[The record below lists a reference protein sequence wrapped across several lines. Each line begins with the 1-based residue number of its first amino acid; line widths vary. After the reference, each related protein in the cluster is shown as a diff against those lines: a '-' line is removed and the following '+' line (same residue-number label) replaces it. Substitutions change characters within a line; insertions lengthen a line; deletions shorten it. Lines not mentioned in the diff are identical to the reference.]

1 MKKIFV
7 SKNDGVA
14 EVVDKIISEADS
26 EITLVVP
33 RDTLLDESISN
44 FHLIK
49 READSAGKK
58 ISVESVDEKILTYAK
73 ASQLDAVH
81 PILKKRKSV
90 SLSDIIPKDNDEEE
104 KEELKKEEAKI
115 SSSSFFNKTIKNKK
129 IVEVAKEDDG
139 EEDRFF
145 KSRPDDLPVNASG
158 DKRKFPSSKKLLWIF
173 SILVIIVGGVFVLNS
188 FRKSEI
194 TINFNAIPF
203 NFQGRLLASA
213 HVNSSNP
220 SVSSFPA
227 EVFTEPKNLTQ
238 LFPASSRKNV
248 SDKATGKI
256 TVYNAFSSQPQ
267 SLVATTRF
275 VTPDGKIFRLDSNLT
290 VPGAQIK
297 DGKIIPA
304 SIGAAV
310 TADKTGPA
318 YNLGPI
324 EKLTIP
330 GFKGSPKYEKFY
342 GSLTKTSGGF
352 IGERAFPT
360 DKDISAAKTKLTD
373 ALDVS
378 LNGELALGNPKGF
391 KIIDGASE
399 IKTVR
404 ISVNKATD
412 SSGNFSVFGEAERR
426 AIGFKEE
433 DLKNLLLSQAQNDNP
448 GTIFKSLNLTYKD
461 AKPDFIKGELNFT
474 VVSDGVL
481 TQDFNVDDFKA
492 QILGK
497 SIEEARSAI
506 KDLKGLK
513 DAKVTLWPTWL
524 GDLPTN
530 PAKIKI
536 TVD

>member
-14 EVVDKIISEADS
+14 EVVDKIISESDS

-33 RDTLLDESISN
+33 RNTLLDESISN

-49 READSAGKK
+49 READSAGKR

-90 SLSDIIPKDNDEEE
+90 SLSDIIPKNEDKEEE
-104 KEELKKEEAKI
+104 EELKKEEARI
-115 SSSSFFNKTIKNKK
+115 SSSPFFSKGSKNKK
-129 IVEVAKEDDG
+129 AEEVEVEDH
-139 EEDRFF
+139 FF
-145 KSRPDDLPVNASG
+145 KSREEELPAKTPSHR
-158 DKRKFPSSKKLLWIF
+158 RKFQSSKKLLWIF
-173 SILVIIVGGVFVLNS
+173 SILVIIVAGVFVLNS
-188 FRKSEI
+188 FKKAEVV
-194 TINFNAIPF
+194 INFNAIPF

-213 HVNSSNP
+213 RIVKNSST
-220 SVSSFPA
+220 SSDFPA

-256 TVYNAFSSQPQ
+256 VVYNAFSSQPQ
-267 SLVATTRF
+267 GLVATTRF
-275 VTPDGKIFRLDSNLT
+275 VTPDGKIFRLDSSIT
-290 VPGAQIK
+290 VPGAEIK

-304 SIGAAV
+304 SIEAAI
-310 TADKTGPA
+310 TADKAGST

-330 GFKGSPKYEKFY
+330 GFKGSAKYEKFY
-342 GSLTKTSGGF
+342 GSLVKTSGGF

-360 DKDISAAKTKLTD
+360 DKDITSAKIKLTET
-373 ALDVS
+373 LSSS
-378 LNGELALGNPKGF
+378 LNSDLALGNPKGF

-399 IKTVR
+399 IKIVR

-412 SSGNFSVFGEAERR
+412 SSGNFSVFGEAERK

-433 DLKNLLLSQAQNDNP
+433 DLRGLLLSQAQNDNP
-448 GTIFKSLNLTYKD
+448 GTIFKSINLAYKD
-461 AKPDFIKGELNFT
+461 SKPDFAKGELGFT
-474 VVSDGVL
+474 VVVDGIL

-492 QILGK
+492 KILSR
-497 SIEEARSAI
+497 SIEETRSFI
-506 KDLKGLK
+506 KELKGLK
-513 DAKVTLWPTWL
+513 DAKVSLWPTWL
-524 GDLPTN
+524 GELPSN
-530 PAKIKI
+530 PEKIKI
-536 TVD
+536 TID

>member
-14 EVVDKIISEADS
+14 EVVDKIISEADT

-49 READSAGKK
+49 READSAGKR
-58 ISVESVDEKILTYAK
+58 ISIESIDEKILTYAK
-73 ASQLDAVH
+73 ASQLDAIH
-81 PILKKRKSV
+81 PILKKRKSA
-90 SLSDIIPKDNDEEE
+90 SLSDIIPKDDDKEER
-104 KEELKKEEAKI
+104 EELKKEEIRI
-115 SSSSFFNKTIKNKK
+115 STSPFFNKTNKNKK
-129 IVEVAKEDDG
+129 AVEVDKKDDD

-145 KSRPDDLPVNASG
+145 KSRPEELPAETSK
-158 DKRKFPSSKKLLWIF
+158 DKRKLFSYKKILWAL
-173 SILVIIVGGVFVLNS
+173 SIIVIVVAGIFILNS
-188 FRKSEI
+188 FRESDI
-194 TINFNAIPF
+194 TINFNAAPF
-203 NFQGRLLASA
+203 NFEGRLLASA
-213 HVNSSNP
+213 HVNSSNL
-220 SVSSFPA
+220 SASSFPA

-238 LFPASSRKNV
+238 LFLASSRKNV

-256 TVYNAFSSQPQ
+256 TVYNAFSSQSQ
-267 SLVATTRF
+267 GLVATTRF
-275 VTPDGKIFRLDSNLT
+275 VTPDGKIFRLDSSIT

-304 SIGAAV
+304 SIEASI
-310 TADKTGPA
+310 TADKAGPS

-324 EKLTIP
+324 EKLTVP

-342 GSLTKTSGGF
+342 GSLAKTSGGF

-360 DKDISAAKTKLTD
+360 DKDIASAKTKITD
-373 ALDVS
+373 ALTAS
-378 LNGELALGNPKGF
+378 LNGDLALGNPNNF

-399 IKTVR
+399 IKVVR

-412 SSGNFSVFGEAERR
+412 SNGNFSVFGEAERR

-433 DLKNLLLSQAQNDNP
+433 DLKNLLLAQAQNDNS
-448 GTIFKSLNLTYKD
+448 GTIFKSLNLIYKN
-461 AKPDFIKGELNFT
+461 AKPDFVKGELNFT
-474 VVSDGVL
+474 VVADGVL
-481 TQDFNVDDFKA
+481 TQDFNVDDFKT

-497 SIEEARSAI
+497 SIKEVYSII
-506 KDLKGLK
+506 KELKGLK
-513 DAKVTLWPTWL
+513 DAKATLWPTWL
-524 GDLPTN
+524 ENLPTN
-530 PAKIKI
+530 PGRIKI